1 MSLLYLFRH
10 GETASPGMLVGRRD
24 VPLSPSGEQQARQW
38 GLRLQSVPFSAAWC
52 SPLQRAGLTASLILQ
67 GNRGGL
73 PKAEAIAGLIEIS
86 LGEWEGMNKAEA
98 MRLYPDI
105 WEKRGRD
112 LARVAPP
119 GGESLE
125 ELSDRILPVFRS
137 ICRMAAKYPCS
148 LVVAHQAV
156 NRAVIAAVKG
166 MPLSRIQEIPQPHCA
181 LTVFAV
187 NEQGDA
193 EIVDDSR
200 PTEESTPLGSSHG

>member
-1 MSLLYLFRH
+1 MNLLYLFRH

-24 VPLSPSGEQQARQW
+24 VPLSSSGEEQARQW

-73 PKAEAIAGLIEIS
+73 PGAEAVAGFTEIS

-112 LARVAPP
+112 FARVAPP

-125 ELSDRILPVFRS
+125 ELSGRILPVFRR
-137 ICRMAAKYPCS
+137 ICSMAAKHPYS

-156 NRAVIAAVKG
+156 NRAIIAAVKG

-187 NEQGDA
+187 NEQGEA
-193 EIVDDSR
+193 KIVDEPR
-200 PTEESTPLGSSHG
+200 PTDSGSSHG